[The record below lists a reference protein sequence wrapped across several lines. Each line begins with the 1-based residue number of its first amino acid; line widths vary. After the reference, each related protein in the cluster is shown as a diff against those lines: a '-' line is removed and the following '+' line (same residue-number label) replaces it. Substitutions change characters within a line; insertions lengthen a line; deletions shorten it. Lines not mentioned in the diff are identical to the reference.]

1 MRNLKYI
8 VPVLAVILHL
18 CRTVPYTQRKQLM
31 IFPIETER
39 QLGNEAF
46 MEIKKTEKFSKDQKY
61 NDMVQ
66 RIGWKIV
73 KAAGIRGKEKWE
85 FKVIENDDVIN
96 AFALPGGK
104 VCVYTGLL
112 KMVDGEDELAVVVG
126 HEIGHVVARHGGE
139 RMSQLLLAQLGGIAL
154 EIALKEK
161 RDKTLEL
168 AQIAYGV
175 VAQLGVLLP
184 FSRKHEE
191 EADYMGLIF
200 ITKAG
205 YDPNKALTFWQ
216 KMEKKSKG
224 KIPEFLSTHPSHG
237 TRIKNIKN
245 WIPEIKKKY
254 GK

>member
-1 MRNLKYI
+1 MKILKYI
-8 VPVLAVILHL
+8 VPLLAVILYL
-18 CRTVPYTQRKQLM
+18 CRTVPYTQRKQL
-31 IFPIETER
+31 ILFPIETER
-39 QLGNEAF
+39 KLGNEAF
-46 MEIKKTEKFSKDQKY
+46 TEIKKTEKFSSNPEYTK
-61 NDMVQ
+61 MVQ

-73 KAAGIRGKEKWE
+73 KAAGVRGKEKWE
-85 FKVIENDDVIN
+85 FKVIDKDDVIN

-112 KMVDGEDELAVVVG
+112 KMCESEDEVAVVVG

-139 RMSQLLLAQLGGIAL
+139 RMSELLLAQLGGMAL
-154 EIALKEK
+154 EVALKEK
-161 RDKTLEL
+161 RGKTMEL

-175 VAQLGVLLP
+175 GVQLGVLLP

-200 ITKAG
+200 MTKAG
-205 YDPNKALTFWQ
+205 YNPERALTFWQ

-237 TRIKNIKN
+237 TRIKNIKK
-245 WIPEIKKKY
+245 WLPEIKRKY